1 MHIDVIYESL
11 YGNTEAIAKAIAE
24 GIHEAAPNATVEV
37 HEASEPPHVA
47 ANPDDLVILGGP
59 THAWRMSTA
68 ATRRNAPKRPGDVD
82 ATMRRAGVREV
93 ITELTRSSRP
103 CRAATFDTRLGVR
116 WSGGASRQIARH
128 LRRAGYEIVARPE
141 GFVVTSTVGPIA
153 PGELDRASQWGYQLA
168 RELVVSGNGAS

>member
-24 GIHEAAPNATVEV
+24 GVHEAVPSATVEV

-47 ANPDDLVILGGP
+47 DNPDDLVILGGP

-68 ATRRNAPKRPGDVD
+68 ATRRNAPRRPGAPD
-82 ATMRRAGVREV
+82 ATPRRGGVREV

-116 WSGGASRQIARH
+116 WSGGASRQIARQ
-128 LRRAGYEIVARPE
+128 LRRAGYDIVARPE
-141 GFVVTSTVGPIA
+141 GFVVTSTVGPVA

-168 RELVVSGNGAS
+168 RELAASGNGAS